1 MDKID
6 KEVFYWSIW
15 KLINYVYSVFIVL
28 AIALGARTLLYVI
41 GGMKD
46 DSISPKGIITVWV
59 IIISYIIFRNAVKPF
74 FKRKTNDSLDENY

>member
-59 IIISYIIFRNAVKPF
+59 IIISYIIFRKYF
-74 FKRKTNDSLDENY
+74 RTR